1 MTELERHLKE
11 RIDRLMREIEARNAA
26 CKQYAHDIACLTD
39 QVRAL
44 HVKIDNLTSFSGK
57 GGRDHH
63 GH

>member
-1 MTELERHLKE
+1 MKE

-39 QVRAL
+39 KVRAL